1 MTALRFTI
9 RPKAPFGSPLL
20 GETLFGQLCW
30 AILRLYGKERLEAL
44 LDGYCEGRPFAV
56 VADAFPKGCIP
67 LPALPA
73 QFWAQHDDS
82 DRKYLKKKAWM
93 PLAVLSEPLSRWRD
107 LSYTDA
113 EAAQRFSSDS
123 SSLRITGP
131 RVHNTINR
139 RTLTTGTGVFAPYM
153 KSDTWFNQNIPL
165 CVQIVL
171 DETRIDRAEFAQ
183 ALEYVG
189 LSGFGRD
196 ASVGLG
202 KYEMEGEPEVLPA
215 PRAAK
220 VHITLASCVLSS
232 VPDILPAKTYYK
244 ARTHFGRHGD
254 VLAVAGAPF
263 KRPLLLAAAGA
274 CVETKLPTSAEFF
287 GCGIGGVSPS
297 QPQAV
302 HQGYAPVI
310 AVL

>member
-153 KSDTWFNQNIPL
+153 KSDTWFNQNVPL

-232 VPDILPAKTYYK
+232 VPDILPAKLTTK
-244 ARTHFGRHGD
+244 QGRISD
-254 VLAVAGAPF
+254 AMATCLQSRV
-263 KRPLLLAAAGA
+263 RPLNGLFCWLPQEPVLRRNCRRALSFSAAA
-274 CVETKLPTSAEFF
+274 SAAFRPRSRRQ
-287 GCGIGGVSPS
+287 CIR
-297 QPQAV
+297 AT
-302 HQGYAPVI
+302 H
-310 AVL
+310 L

>member
-9 RPKAPFGSPLL
+9 RPKVPFGSPLL

-44 LDGYCEGRPFAV
+44 LDGYCAGRPFAV

-67 LPALPA
+67 LPALPS
-73 QFWAQHDDS
+73 QFWAQHDNA
-82 DRKYLKKKAWM
+82 DRKYLKKKTWL
-93 PLAVLSEPLSRWRD
+93 PLAELSEPLSRWRD

-153 KSDTWFNQNIPL
+153 KSDTWFNQNVPL

-202 KYEMEGEPEVLPA
+202 KYEMEGEPEVLSA

-263 KRPLLLAAAGA
+263 KRPVLLAAAGA

-287 GCGIGGVSPS
+287 GCGIGGISPS

-302 HQGYAPVI
+302 HQGCAPVI

>member
-1 MTALRFTI
+1 MATARAGL
-9 RPKAPFGSPLL
+9 
-20 GETLFGQLCW
+20 
-30 AILRLYGKERLEAL
+30 
-44 LDGYCEGRPFAV
+44 FAV

-93 PLAVLSEPLSRWRD
+93 PLAELSEPLSRWRD

-153 KSDTWFNQNIPL
+153 KSDTWFNQNVPL

-202 KYEMEGEPEVLPA
+202 KYEIEGEPEVLPA

-254 VLAVAGAPF
+254 VLAVAGAS
-263 KRPLLLAAAGA
+263 LLNGLFCWLLREPVLRRSCRRALSFSAAA
-274 CVETKLPTSAEFF
+274 SAAFRPRSRRQ
-287 GCGIGGVSPS
+287 CIR
-297 QPQAV
+297 AT
-302 HQGYAPVI
+302 H
-310 AVL
+310 L